1 MERPRIR
8 TFVAVELPDP
18 QRRRLAGYL
27 RDCSSRI
34 PGFRWAPAENLHL
47 TLRFLG
53 GLDPSAFDALRK
65 RLEAIRLPSFGLEL
79 GGLGTF
85 GSARRARVL
94 WLGVAEG
101 REPLQALASG
111 VEQACTAIG
120 LPPADRPFSAHL
132 TLARA
137 RERGG
142 APLSPPDPPV
152 LDPWRVDRFTLFES
166 RLGRPS
172 STYLARGRY
181 PLR

>member
-8 TFVAVELPDP
+8 TFVAVELPDR
-18 QRRRLAGYL
+18 QRRQLAAYL

-34 PGFRWAPAENLHL
+34 PGFRWTPAQNLHL

-53 GLDPSAFDALRK
+53 GLEPSVFDALRE
-65 RLEAIRLPSFGLEL
+65 RLRAVRQASFDLGL

-85 GSARRARVL
+85 GSGLQARVL
-94 WLGVAEG
+94 WLGAEEG
-101 REPLQALASG
+101 REPLGALASG
-111 VEQACTAIG
+111 VEEACRSIG

-142 APLSPPDPPV
+142 EPLSPPDPPA
-152 LDPWRVDRFTLFES
+152 LDPWRVDRFSLFES
-166 RLGRPS
+166 RLGRPA
-172 STYLARGRY
+172 STYLRRGRY